1 MSTPVDAPS
10 FDVVVVGAGPAG
22 LAAATE
28 VARAGLKALCLD
40 KLAPGGA
47 LINLT
52 ALHDYKE
59 GADGPQVASQLTD
72 DATAAGVEI
81 GFGEVVRLS
90 GSGPWTVETAEGEH
104 HAGRAVVIATGLG
117 KGRLGLPGEDH
128 YEGRGLS
135 HCASCDGPL
144 YAGLPVIVA
153 GSAGWAPHEARELQ
167 AFASE
172 VTVIDTV
179 AAKLPDGVRHL
190 DGRIVALEGSEGLQS
205 VVVESGGGR
214 KTVPTSA
221 VFVYVTPRLHPAEGV
236 GRQLPRTGLQ
246 TGANHAAIRA
256 QTVETTQPM
265 FPGATNGSA
274 GAEPSGAE
282 RRATR
287 SGPPSSL
294 QSPDGEWQPP
304 GGSGF
309 DPGSKATGTV
319 ASRHLQRP
327 IGLRRFRR

>member
-52 ALHDYKE
+52 ALHDYKD

-104 HAGRAVVIATGLG
+104 HTGRAVVIATGLG

-190 DGRIVALEGSEGLQS
+190 DGRIVALEGSDGLQS

-214 KTVPTSA
+214 KTVPTIA
-221 VFVYVTPRLHPAEGV
+221 VFVYVGQSPAAEFVPDSLARDATGHIVVDEEG
-236 GRQLPRTGLQ
+236 RTS
-246 TGANHAAIRA
+246 AATAFAAGDVR
-256 QTVETTQPM
+256 
-265 FPGATNGSA
+265 A
-274 GAEPSGAE
+274 GARHYLADAIADGQ
-282 RRATR
+282 RAA
-287 SGPPSSL
+287 
-294 QSPDGEWQPP
+294 Q
-304 GGSGF
+304 
-309 DPGSKATGTV
+309 AVV
-319 ASRHLQRP
+319 AALARTT
-327 IGLRRFRR
+327 